1 LPKESVIP
9 SAGNKFIFVIAP
21 GITFF
26 LSLIGWAVIPFSSQN
41 LMADIDLGVI
51 YIFAISS
58 LGVYG
63 IVMSGWASN
72 SKYAFFGSTPVCG
85 SNDKL

>member
-1 LPKESVIP
+1 MIP
-9 SAGNKFIFVIAP
+9 SAGNKVIFIIAP

-26 LSLIGWAVIPFSSQN
+26 LSLIGWAVIPFSIQN
-41 LMADIDLGVI
+41 VVADIDLGLL
-51 YIFAISS
+51 YLFSISS

-72 SKYAFFGSTPVCG
+72 SKYAFLGCFEECC
-85 SNDKL
+85 SND